1 MKQYLFCLASLLF
14 AVSAAHA
21 ERQTITINTPVEIRN
36 FPSRWDDNRDDVR
49 VQCFIFTAS
58 TGGSSIGAGEAMVPV
73 DAQGNYRGTVS
84 VRIDIASTVTDDTTY
99 RCSLGTPGAPRLLD
113 LMRRNGYVLQSGV
126 SQVDEVEGR
135 VWNITQ
141 SLPPIRNIP
150 GLTGASQKP
159 SAASEKPKGSSAGVI
174 GEKRR

>member
-21 ERQTITINTPVEIRN
+21 ERQMITINMPVEVRNIPSAWRDIRVSCGI
-36 FPSRWDDNRDDVR
+36 FPARYGNG
-49 VQCFIFTAS
+49 I
-58 TGGSSIGAGEAMVPV
+58 GGGEATVPV
-73 DAQGNYRGTVS
+73 DAQGNYKGTIS
-84 VRIDIASTVTDDTTY
+84 MRIDVNGTITGDTYY
-99 RCSLGTPGAPRLLD
+99 RCNLLQATTGLLD
-113 LMRRNGYVLQSGV
+113 LVRSRGYVLQSGV
-126 SQVDEVEGR
+126 SQADGAEGQ
-135 VWNITQ
+135 VWNISQ